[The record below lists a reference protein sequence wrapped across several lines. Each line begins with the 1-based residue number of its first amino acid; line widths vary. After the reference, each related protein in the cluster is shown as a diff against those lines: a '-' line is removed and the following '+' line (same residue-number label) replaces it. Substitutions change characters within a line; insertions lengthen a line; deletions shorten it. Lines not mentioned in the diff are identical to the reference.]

1 MNNDVSSSPCKK
13 ALVDT
18 SILIYFV
25 EQNIDL
31 LELFLQDEICQLVIT
46 THVLEELKYMATTA
60 KGDKSRKARVALEVL
75 REKISLHPALF
86 ALRYYPFNLPTD
98 DLLVEV
104 AASGRYIILTAD
116 KILKNK
122 AAKRGIDVLFLRKS
136 SKKLT

>member
-1 MNNDVSSSPCKK
+1 
-13 ALVDT
+13 
-18 SILIYFV
+18 
-25 EQNIDL
+25 
-31 LELFLQDEICQLVIT
+31 
-46 THVLEELKYMATTA
+46 MATTA
-60 KGDKSRKARVALEVL
+60 KGDKSRKARVALDVL
-75 REKISLHPALF
+75 REKISLYPALF

-116 KILKNK
+116 RILKNK

>member
-1 MNNDVSSSPCKK
+1 MPSSPCKK

-31 LELFLQDEICQLVIT
+31 LELFLQDEICQLIIT
-46 THVLEELKYMATTA
+46 THVLEEIKHMAITA
-60 KGDKSRKARVALEVL
+60 KGDKSRKARVALDVL
-75 REKISLHPALF
+75 REKISLYPALF

-116 KILKNK
+116 RILKNK